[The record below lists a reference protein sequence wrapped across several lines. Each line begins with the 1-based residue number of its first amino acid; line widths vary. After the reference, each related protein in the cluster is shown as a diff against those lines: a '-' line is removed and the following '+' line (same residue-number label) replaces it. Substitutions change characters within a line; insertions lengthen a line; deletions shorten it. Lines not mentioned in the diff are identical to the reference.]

1 MRKDTTYK
9 VIFHK
14 DQNMIFNTFQKPSN
28 TLSEPFLKTLCTDI
42 INKKKPQRFRK
53 KCLTDDKNST
63 NIVFIVQKH

>member
-28 TLSEPFLKTLCTDI
+28 TLSESFLKTLCTDI
-42 INKKKPQRFRK
+42 INKKKTQRFRK